1 MINQG
6 EFLPKQMNGIV
17 VNSFAQSLDD
27 EFSASEKICDYLH
40 NLSIETAN
48 ETELDSIGYIIG
60 YPRPLVPQGFAEENL
75 LILGNIPLQTDIKN
89 GLAKAGQSVGG
100 LLTTALP
107 TIDSYKLDSGLY
119 RKFLERIAIIKR
131 YGITLSSIDGIA
143 SLINKDYE
151 IYFDKN
157 SDIVINYNK
166 PIGYKNVWILTN
178 LFYSFCTIPQVIVTT
193 GANNDKNSR
202 NG

>member
-40 NLSIETAN
+40 NLSIITAN
-48 ETELDSIGYIIG
+48 DDELDSIGCIIG

-107 TIDSYKLDSGLY
+107 TINSYKLDSGLY

-131 YGITLSSIDGIA
+131 YGITLSSVDGIA

-178 LFYSFCTIPQVIVTT
+178 LFYRFCTIPQVIVTT